1 MDTRRHV
8 SITQTT
14 RAAMLAFPWQPYG
27 IVGQMVTVHRPPQQ
41 DKSEEHAAMQRKK
54 DRHITPKGLL

>member
-8 SITQTT
+8 SITEPTSVAT
-14 RAAMLAFPWQPYG
+14 LG
-27 IVGQMVTVHRPPQQ
+27 LLGDHVGSQGKTSPPQQ

-54 DRHITPKGLL
+54 D